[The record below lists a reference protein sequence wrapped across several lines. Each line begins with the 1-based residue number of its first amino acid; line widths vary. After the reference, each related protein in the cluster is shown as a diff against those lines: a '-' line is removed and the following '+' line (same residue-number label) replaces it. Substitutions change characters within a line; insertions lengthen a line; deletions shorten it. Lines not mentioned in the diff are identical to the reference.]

1 LYSIF
6 QVMPYSLL
14 LNFKLYDTGF
24 PESVNFKMSL
34 VAHLEI
40 ETSSNLVYM
49 KFGCS
54 TCKVTASVGM
64 RVINYV
70 DNIKKLKHTFPLPM
84 GMCVIRSVRL
94 QYKF

>member
-1 LYSIF
+1 
-6 QVMPYSLL
+6 
-14 LNFKLYDTGF
+14 
-24 PESVNFKMSL
+24 
-34 VAHLEI
+34 
-40 ETSSNLVYM
+40 M